1 MADKWIQKAIK
12 KPGALKKELGV
23 PEDEKIPAAKLNAV
37 ISDLSKK
44 AKEGE
49 LSKKELKTLH
59 RANLAKTLK
68 SFKEFTEEDNLPQT
82 KE

>member
-1 MADKWIQKAIK
+1 MAEKWIQKAIK
-12 KPGALKKELGV
+12 KPGALKKQLGV

-37 ISDLSKK
+37 IKDLSKK
-44 AKEGE
+44 ADQGE
-49 LSKKELKTLH
+49 LSKTELKTLQ

-68 SFKEFTEEDNLPQT
+68 SFKEFVENE

>member
-12 KPGALKKELGV
+12 KPGALKKQLGV
-23 PEDEKIPAAKLNAV
+23 PEDEKIPVAKLNAV
-37 ISDLSKK
+37 IKDLSKK
-44 AKEGE
+44 ADQGE
-49 LSKKELKTLH
+49 LSKTELKTLQ

-68 SFKEFTEEDNLPQT
+68 SFKEFVENE

>member
-12 KPGALKKELGV
+12 KPGALKKQLGV

-37 ISDLSKK
+37 IKDLSKK
-44 AKEGE
+44 ADQGV
-49 LSKKELKTLH
+49 LSKTELKTLQ

-68 SFKEFTEEDNLPQT
+68 SFKEFVENE